1 MIMENKNDLY
11 LKFCFFACC
20 VFSFDYGEKFWLVK
34 NRYFSCK
41 CMSASCRYVNLPLVN
56 GSVIDVDDDMPPTA
70 SVSSNSSTHRSV
82 NSTAPSL
89 LLNSIPPAAAQ
100 LVQNLEDVSIV
111 SVSPQVT
118 LTPINTQNLN
128 NSSANSITN
137 NTNGTTDN
145 GSTTP

>member
-1 MIMENKNDLY
+1 
-11 LKFCFFACC
+11 
-20 VFSFDYGEKFWLVK
+20 
-34 NRYFSCK
+34 
-41 CMSASCRYVNLPLVN
+41 MSASCRYVNLPLVN

-70 SVSSNSSTHRSV
+70 SVSSSSSTHRSV

>member
-1 MIMENKNDLY
+1 
-11 LKFCFFACC
+11 
-20 VFSFDYGEKFWLVK
+20 
-34 NRYFSCK
+34 
-41 CMSASCRYVNLPLVN
+41 MSASCRYVNLPLVN
-56 GSVIDVDDDMPPTA
+56 GSVIDVDDDVPPTA
-70 SVSSNSSTHRSV
+70 SVSSSSPTHRSV

-89 LLNSIPPAAAQ
+89 LLNTIPAAAAQ

-128 NSSANSITN
+128 NSSAN
-137 NTNGTTDN
+137 TNGTTGN